1 MQAVLSKKIPDW
13 VLFHTRWFFFLLNF
27 FLFFASNTYCSDSLT
42 IKIECKNFPG
52 KPVYVAAF
60 SDYMTRSRLLVG
72 KGIMDQNG
80 LASIR
85 IECRETQVFELVCGS
100 LRKQAVLSPEQNCT
114 IFLVDNGRTMAPVK
128 VEHSE
133 EGINDKILRLATELE
148 DFQQKH
154 RKPYG
159 RFLPTNTRAY
169 PAFYSKMQ
177 STYGMEKDSF
187 FQVFYRFS
195 ILQLVTWNY
204 IALKDTIHLNQ
215 LEASLSNLT
224 NADLKNPRVNQFLK
238 FYFAERFSFEKLRHI
253 NADSK
258 QHTIKSRIAEIQLV
272 QNPDLKKLIRWGIY
286 VEELKLTQ
294 ETYFNEAIEDLKNPV
309 SVPEMEKIRINILAL
324 LDDKIKLKTEYL
336 SPKIISEKVNYCYLA
351 QPWFGETFT
360 HLKTLTQVKST
371 GIEVFVFQQDSIM
384 LQFWKEV
391 YPKLKF
397 TIIPNHTSIL
407 TPVSVLW
414 VDGQQSC
421 TKYTPLPVYELHAF
435 LKTVPGRCRKI
446 RKT

>member
-1 MQAVLSKKIPDW
+1 MQAVLSKKFPDW
-13 VLFHTRWFFFLLNF
+13 AKFQTRWIFLLVNLLVF
-27 FLFFASNTYCSDSLT
+27 YASNAYCSDSLT
-42 IKIECKNFPG
+42 ITIECKNFPG
-52 KPVYVAAF
+52 NPVYVAAF
-60 SDYMTRSRLLVG
+60 SDYMTRSRFCAG
-72 KGIMDQNG
+72 KGILDQNG
-80 LASIR
+80 FASIR

-128 VEHSE
+128 IEHSE

-148 DFQQKH
+148 GFQQKH

-159 RFLPTNTRAY
+159 RFLPTYTRAF
-169 PAFYSKMQ
+169 PAFYSKME

-215 LEASLSNLT
+215 IEASLSNLT
-224 NADLKNPRVNQFLK
+224 DADLKNPRVNQFLK
-238 FYFAERFSFEKLRHI
+238 FYFAERYAFEKLRHCR
-253 NADSK
+253 ADSK
-258 QHTIKSRIAEIQLV
+258 QHTIKSRIAEIQLI
-272 QNPDLKKLIRWGIY
+272 QNPDFKKLVKWGIY

-294 ETYFNEAIEDLKNPV
+294 ETYLKEALEDLNNTV
-309 SVPEMEKIRINILAL
+309 SVSEMETIRINILAL
-324 LDDKIKLKTEYL
+324 LDDKTKLKAEYL
-336 SPKIISEKVNYCYLA
+336 SPINVSEKVNYCYLA
-351 QPWFGETFT
+351 QPWFGETFA
-360 HLKTLTQVKST
+360 HLKTLSQVKSS
-371 GIEVFVFQQDSIM
+371 GIEVFVFQQDSNMIP
-384 LQFWKEV
+384 FWKEE

-397 TIIPNHTSIL
+397 TLIPNHTAIP
-407 TPVSVLW
+407 TPLSVLW

-421 TKYTPLPVYELHAF
+421 MKYTPLPVYELHAF